1 MAIARNK
8 KNPPVDLAAIE
19 AFGAAA
25 EARPQTPAESVVA
38 APVKRRVGS
47 PARAA
52 GAVTASNEEK
62 APPQSS
68 LVRWAG
74 EEETRDRLLAYAR
87 DERYKM
93 QDLMVKA
100 MQLGMDRLE
109 GK

>member
-8 KNPPVDLAAIE
+8 KNPPVDPSAIA

-25 EARPQTPAESVVA
+25 EAHVEPPQPPAPAV
-38 APVKRRVGS
+38 S
-47 PARAA
+47 PKVRTTTDRS
-52 GAVTASNEEK
+52 TAKKNTADDK
-62 APPQSS
+62 APPQAS

-74 EEETRDRLLAYAR
+74 EEETRDRLLAYAH

-100 MQLGMDRLE
+100 MQLGMDQLE
-109 GK
+109 NR

>member
-8 KNPPVDLAAIE
+8 KNLPVDSAAIA

-25 EARPQTPAESVVA
+25 EARPTVPEQNVPVA
-38 APVKRRVGS
+38 TTKSRAP
-47 PARAA
+47 RAA
-52 GAVTASNEEK
+52 SASDKNGQEK
-62 APPQSS
+62 TPPMSS

-100 MQLGMDRLE
+100 MQLGMDQLE
-109 GK
+109 GR